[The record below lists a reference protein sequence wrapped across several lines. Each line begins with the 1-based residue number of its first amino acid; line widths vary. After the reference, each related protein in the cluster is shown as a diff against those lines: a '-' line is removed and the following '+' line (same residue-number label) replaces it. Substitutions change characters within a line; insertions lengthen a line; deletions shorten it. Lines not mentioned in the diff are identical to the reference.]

1 MEGECIVGTGEAKA
15 REMAPLDEGKETQS
29 MVNLNGLGVRV
40 SGPQNHP
47 CEALRGASSEDHERD
62 FRVNGDLQN
71 QPQAFGSVA

>member
-1 MEGECIVGTGEAKA
+1 
-15 REMAPLDEGKETQS
+15 

-47 CEALRGASSEDHERD
+47 CEALRGANSEDHERHYG
-62 FRVNGDLQN
+62 VNSEFQN